1 MRCLLDTQAIIW
13 MLENDPK
20 LSKGASLV
28 IKDAQNELYASIV
41 SLWEMT
47 IKRSL
52 GKLNI
57 RPSLDDVQLELRRIQ
72 IPILPIEMS
81 HLKKLQGLAYHHKDP
96 FDRLLIS
103 QALAESLTLISSDG
117 EFKKYAIKVLW

>member
-1 MRCLLDTQAIIW
+1 
-13 MLENDPK
+13 
-20 LSKGASLV
+20 
-28 IKDAQNELYASIV
+28 
-41 SLWEMT
+41 MT

-57 RPSLDDVQLELRRIQ
+57 KPSLDDIQQELRRIQ
-72 IPILPIEMS
+72 IPILPVEVS
-81 HLKKLQGLAYHHKDP
+81 HLKKLQSLAYHHKDP

>member
-1 MRCLLDTQAIIW
+1 MRCLLDTQAVIW

-20 LSKGASLV
+20 LSENAPLV

-57 RPSLDDVQLELRRIQ
+57 KPSLDNIQQELWRIQ
-72 IPILPIEMS
+72 IPILPVEVS
-81 HLKKLQGLAYHHKDP
+81 HLKKLQSLPYHHKDP

-103 QALAESLTLISSDG
+103 QSLTESLISSDG
-117 EFKKYAIKVLW
+117 EFDKYEIKVLW

>member
-1 MRCLLDTQAIIW
+1 
-13 MLENDPK
+13 MLENDPR
-20 LSKGASLV
+20 LSENASLV

-57 RPSLDDVQLELRRIQ
+57 KPSLDNIQQELRRIQ
-72 IPILPIEMS
+72 IPILPIEVS
-81 HLKKLQGLAYHHKDP
+81 HLKKLQSLPYHHKDP

-103 QALAESLTLISSDG
+103 QSLTESLTLISSDG
-117 EFKKYAIKVLW
+117 EFDKYAIKVLW